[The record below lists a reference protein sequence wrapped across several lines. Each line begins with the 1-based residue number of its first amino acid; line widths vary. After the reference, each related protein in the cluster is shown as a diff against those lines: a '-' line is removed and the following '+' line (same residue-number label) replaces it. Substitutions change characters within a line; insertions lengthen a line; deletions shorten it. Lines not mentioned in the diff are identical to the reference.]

1 MISRNSEVINEA
13 YEGLDV
19 KDLSPSSEDKPET
32 KQKPA
37 PKKKIEKKKKAERKI
52 EQKQD
57 KSDEKLEKPLSTDPG
72 EAEALKLYNEAV
84 AKGINPA
91 DIGNHVGDIVSDS
104 DKKPSPKPVEPEPE
118 VAPKPK
124 K

>member
-37 PKKKIEKKKKAERKI
+37 PKKKVEKKKKAERKI
-52 EQKQD
+52 EQK
-57 KSDEKLEKPLSTDPG
+57 
-72 EAEALKLYNEAV
+72 
-84 AKGINPA
+84 
-91 DIGNHVGDIVSDS
+91 
-104 DKKPSPKPVEPEPE
+104 
-118 VAPKPK
+118 
-124 K
+124 